1 MKKLKITSILMSLT
15 LVLLLLTA
23 CGGKGA
29 ETSATP
35 TATASPKVSAQP
47 TGEPATKITIKDM
60 AGRSVTIPT
69 RISGVIS
76 TGQPGAVMLYTLCRE
91 KLVAWNSELSAES
104 LVYISENS
112 RKLPVVGSMQ
122 GGNTTASKE
131 EIAALAPDV
140 IVYMTTIAGSTVS
153 TADSI
158 QESMGIPVVVVE
170 FDMENLGESYRFL
183 GGILGCAEKAES
195 LGSYCDNLVKEVSL
209 AASGISKENRVSFYY
224 TSGGKGFQTSPSG
237 STHTEIIEIA
247 GGVNVV
253 NLEAKSNGRLTV
265 NMEQV
270 MTWAPKVIIT
280 AASDSASSSVY
291 EQVMSG
297 GETWGILSAVKNGNV
312 LTAPSLPFSWLD
324 APVSVNRIIGL
335 VWIAE
340 KLYPDVYKYDIAE
353 CAKEFYS
360 MFYGIDLT
368 DEQLVSILGK
378 SK

>member
-1 MKKLKITSILMSLT
+1 MKKLKTTSMLMSLT
-15 LVLLLLTA
+15 LVVLMLTA

-29 ETSATP
+29 ETSAVP
-35 TATASPKVSAQP
+35 TATATAKVSAQP

-69 RISGVIS
+69 KISGVVS

-91 KLVAWNSELSAES
+91 KLVAWNSQLSAES
-104 LVYISENS
+104 LVYISENI

-131 EIAALAPDV
+131 AIVSLAPNL
-140 IVYMTTIAGSTVS
+140 IVYMTTIESSTVS

-158 QESMGIPVVVVE
+158 QESMGIPVVVVK
-170 FDMENLGESYRFL
+170 FDIKNMGESYRFL

-195 LGSYCDNLVKEVSL
+195 LGAYCDNLVKEVSL
-209 AASGISKENRVSFYY
+209 VASGISKEKRVTFYY
-224 TSGGKGFQTSPSG
+224 TAGGKGFQTAPSG

-253 NLEAKSNGRLTV
+253 DLKAESNGRLTV

-270 MTWAPKVIIT
+270 MTWAPDVIIA

-291 EQVMSG
+291 KQIMSG
-297 GETWGILSAVKNGNV
+297 GDTWGKLSAVKNKNV
-312 LTAPSLPFSWLD
+312 LTAPMLPFSWLD

-340 KLYPDVYKYDIAE
+340 KLYPEVYKYDIAE
-353 CAKEFYS
+353 YAKEFYS
-360 MFYGIDLT
+360 KFYGIDLT
-368 DEQLVSILGK
+368 NEQLISILGK
-378 SK
+378 